1 MNYTHIEQLVTKA
14 KLGDNNAKEELVME
28 FTPFIDSLSRK
39 TFIYSYDSDD
49 IKNECFKILFN
60 CVSLYNLNSHRF
72 VAYAI
77 NGIKKSIND
86 LIKKNLNRSAF
97 EGLPALS
104 NNENRIKDIIY
115 SKDLNIEDFLCNK
128 EGYEKINSALD
139 NLNIQEKLL
148 VDFVFL
154 KGNTLTNY
162 AYRNN
167 ISYVAA
173 NRRKRNTL
181 KKLRNQ
187 ILLGGDTL
195 CPLMN

>member
-1 MNYTHIEQLVTKA
+1 MNYKHIEQLVTKA

-39 TFIYSYDSDD
+39 TFIYSYDTDD
-49 IKNECFKILFN
+49 IKNECFRILFN
-60 CVSLYNLNSHRF
+60 CVSLYNSNSHRF

-97 EGLPALS
+97 EGLPALIS
-104 NNENRIKDIIY
+104 NEDQIKHIVY
-115 SKDLNIEDFLCNK
+115 SRDVNIEDLLCNK

>member
-28 FTPFIDSLSRK
+28 FAPFIDSLSRK
-39 TFIYSYDSDD
+39 TFIYSYDTDD
-49 IKNECFKILFN
+49 IKNECFRILFN
-60 CVSLYNLNSHRF
+60 CVSLYNSNSHRF

-104 NNENRIKDIIY
+104 NNENRIKDIVY

-128 EGYEKINSALD
+128 EGYAKINSALD

-167 ISYVAA
+167 ISYVSA

-187 ILLGGDTL
+187 ILLGGDIL
-195 CPLMN
+195 CPLMS